1 MPLAVVKIRKWWV
14 DSLMAKEITTPTVIS
29 DPALEMIMRDVI
41 DSMCE
46 FSLESGFQPADGG
59 FKIIEIYPANR
70 EDTDSYNK
78 HRSESADMADSE
90 IIEFPDLR
98 RAAG

>member
-1 MPLAVVKIRKWWV
+1 MSDVQSV
-14 DSLMAKEITTPTVIS
+14 PTVIS
-29 DPALEMIMRDVI
+29 NPALEMIMRDVI

-46 FSLESGFQPADGG
+46 LSLESGFQPTDGC
-59 FKIIEIYPANR
+59 FEIIDIYPANR
-70 EDTDSYNK
+70 ESKESRTK
-78 HRSESADMADSE
+78 HHPKSAQMEHSE

>member
-1 MPLAVVKIRKWWV
+1 
-14 DSLMAKEITTPTVIS
+14 
-29 DPALEMIMRDVI
+29 MRDVI

-46 FSLESGFQPADGG
+46 FSLESGFQPTDGG
-59 FKIIEIYPANR
+59 FEILEIYPAHKESAKTHKQNV
-70 EDTDSYNK
+70 
-78 HRSESADMADSE
+78 SESEGMEDSE

>member
-1 MPLAVVKIRKWWV
+1 MSDKQSTTTVV
-14 DSLMAKEITTPTVIS
+14 S
-29 DPALEMIMRDVI
+29 DAALEMIMRDVI

-46 FSLESGFQPADGG
+46 LSLESGFQPTDGG
-59 FKIIEIYPANR
+59 FEIINIYPAHR
-70 EDTDSYNK
+70 DSYNTRAK
-78 HRSESADMADSE
+78 HPTKSTTMEDSE